1 MLLSLCPGKRQ
12 KLRKIY
18 SAFNFGIPSLPWV
31 FGRDL
36 AGKVIKASSSSSRVQ
51 NGDIVLVPST
61 DYRDIRKAAFQEYAV
76 TTHYNAAKIPPTTSI
91 HGGASIGVAYVAAA
105 LALGVSFGLDF
116 GLAQSVPG
124 PDLRNILKGVNAQE
138 IPEDIRSECL
148 SSSEVEADRVQK
160 GDWIAIWGGTYSF
173 SFSLFA

>member
-1 MLLSLCPGKRQ
+1 M
-12 KLRKIY
+12 
-18 SAFNFGIPSLPWV
+18 
-31 FGRDL
+31 
-36 AGKVIKASSSSSRVQ
+36 AGTVIKTSSSSSRLQ
-51 NGDIVLVPST
+51 TGDLVLVPST

-124 PDLRNILKGVNAQE
+124 PDLRSILRGVDAQD
-138 IPEDIRSECL
+138 IPEDVRQECFP
-148 SSSEVEADRVQK
+148 SSEAEAERVQR
-160 GDWIAIWGGTYSF
+160 GGWIAIWGGRQILSTLSRYT
-173 SFSLFA
+173 